1 MLTYQDLM
9 AAPDEAKFV
18 GEAVAAHRQSRSYKI
33 AVDADLYD
41 RRQNVTV
48 NRYVKLIQD
57 HTRNPMVDIT
67 AANNRIASNFFHRL
81 NTQRCAYLLG
91 NGVRFARQS
100 EATRARLGVKFDTD
114 LYAWAYRSLIHGVAF
129 GFWNLDRLYVFPL
142 TEFVPL
148 WDEDTGALRAGI
160 RFWRL
165 APDRPWTAVLYT
177 EQGYAAYRSAPGE
190 TDLKLILAEPLTPYL
205 QDVDSTPADG
215 DTVTGT
221 AGYGALPIVPMW
233 GSRLRQSTLVGLREQ
248 IDSYDL
254 IQSGFAND
262 VLDCAKIY
270 WLIQNCGGM
279 NDQDLQEFLDNIRIR
294 HVAKVDTQSFDG
306 TARSALSPYVQD
318 VPYESTQAYLTH
330 ARAAIYEGFG
340 ALDVHAIAAD
350 STNDHIDAA
359 YQPMDEE
366 ADDFEYQVI
375 EAVQGVLRLMGIEN
389 TPVFKRNRVS
399 NLKEQV
405 EAVLLEADYLDEET
419 VLDLLPNI
427 TVDMKRAILERR
439 RAGGE
444 RP

>member
-1 MLTYQDLM
+1 MLTYQDLTR
-9 AAPDEAKFV
+9 APDPAKFV
-18 GEAVAAHRQSRSYKI
+18 SEAVTAHRQSREYGI
-33 AVDADLYD
+33 ALDADLYD
-41 RRQNVTV
+41 RRRNVTV

-91 NGVRFARQS
+91 NGVRF
-100 EATRARLGVKFDTD
+100 TRRSDETKARLGLRFDTD
-114 LYAWAYRSLIHGVAF
+114 LYAWAYRALIHGVAF

-142 TEFVPL
+142 TEFAPL
-148 WDEDTGALRAGI
+148 WDEDIGALRAGI

-177 EQGYAAYRSAPGE
+177 EDGYTTFRTAPGQTE
-190 TDLKLILAEPLTPYL
+190 LNLIEAEPLAPYL
-205 QDVDSTPADG
+205 VDVTATAADG
-215 DTVTGT
+215 ETVISES
-221 AGYGALPIVPMW
+221 GYGALPIVPLW

-279 NDQDLQEFLDNIRIR
+279 NDRDLQEFLDNIRIR

-340 ALDVHAIAAD
+340 ALDVHALSAD

-375 EAVQGVLRLMGIEN
+375 EAVQGILRLMGIED
-389 TPVFKRNRVS
+389 TPVFKRNRIS

-405 EAVLLEADYLDEET
+405 EAVLLEAPYLDDET
-419 VLDLLPNI
+419 VLELLPNI
-427 TVDMKRAILERR
+427 TVDMKRGILERR
-439 RAGGE
+439 RSGGDA
-444 RP
+444 R